1 MTMSLPDIYKELGRV
16 LPEAKLNLI
25 SEYVDILE
33 EWNRSIRLTGFNNRH
48 DIYRHL
54 VCEPLLAGFFYDVFS
69 SSGTLVDFGSGNG
82 SPGIIFSIMNPD
94 RPVYLVERKLK
105 KRSFLSY
112 LIARLHLDHVV
123 VLDTLENTLSLV
135 ADPTVMEIW
144 MKAISIG
151 SLAEALPDSWTDFT
165 DIRIRK
171 FGEVDP
177 FFYCQ
182 NIRKN
187 VINSENYNMLPVFF
201 VTVSECMLSANK
213 DRIVPRGTI
222 R

>member
-1 MTMSLPDIYKELGRV
+1 LTRNLPDIHGELGRV
-16 LPEAKLNLI
+16 LPEHKSGLI
-25 SEYVDILE
+25 SVYVDILE
-33 EWNRSIRLTGFNNRH
+33 EWNRSIRLTGFHNRNE
-48 DIYRHL
+48 IYRHL
-54 VCEPLLAGFFYDVFS
+54 VCEPVLAGFFFDVFS
-69 SSGTLVDFGSGNG
+69 ASGPLVDFGSGNG

-112 LIARLHLDHVV
+112 LIARLHLEHVI
-123 VLDTLENTLSLV
+123 VLDTLENTLALLTD
-135 ADPTVMEIW
+135 ATVMEIW
-144 MKAISIG
+144 MKAISLS
-151 SLAEALPDSWTDFT
+151 SLAEALPVGWTVPC

-171 FGEVDP
+171 FGEADP

-182 NIRKN
+182 NIIKN
-187 VINSENYNMLPVFF
+187 VINSENYNMLPAFSF
-201 VTVSECMLSANK
+201 TVSECMLSANK

>member
-1 MTMSLPDIYKELGRV
+1 MSLPDIYKELGRV

-187 VINSENYNMLPVFF
+187 VINSENYNMLPVFS

>member
-1 MTMSLPDIYKELGRV
+1 MSLPDIYKELGRV

>member
-1 MTMSLPDIYKELGRV
+1 MTKSSPDFYGGLGRV
-16 LPEAKLNLI
+16 LPEAKLNLV

-54 VCEPLLAGFFYDVFS
+54 VCEPLLAGFFYDVLS
-69 SSGTLVDFGSGNG
+69 SSGPLVDFGSGNG

-112 LIARLHLDHVV
+112 LIARLHLEHVIV
-123 VLDTLENTLSLV
+123 FDTLENTLSLV
-135 ADPTVMEIW
+135 ANSTVVEIW
-144 MKAISIG
+144 MKAISMS
-151 SLAEALPDSWTDFT
+151 SLAEALPDSVTGSC

-187 VINSENYNMLPVFF
+187 VINSENYNMLPVFSL
-201 VTVSECMLSANK
+201 TVSECMLSANK

>member
-1 MTMSLPDIYKELGRV
+1 MTKGLPDIYGELGRV
-16 LPEAKLNLI
+16 LPEPKLDLI

-69 SSGTLVDFGSGNG
+69 SSWPLVDFGSGNG

-94 RPVYLVERKLK
+94 RPVYLVDRKQK

-112 LIARLHLDHVV
+112 LIARLHLEHVI
-123 VLDTLENTLSLV
+123 VLDTLEHTLGLV
-135 ADPTVMEIW
+135 TDSTVMEIW
-144 MKAISIG
+144 MKAISMS
-151 SLAEALPDSWTDFT
+151 SLAEALPDSWTGSC

-187 VINSENYNMLPVFF
+187 VINSENYNMLPVFS

>member
-1 MTMSLPDIYKELGRV
+1 MELGRV
-16 LPEAKLNLI
+16 LPEATLNLV

-69 SSGTLVDFGSGNG
+69 SSGPLVDFGSGNG
-82 SPGIIFSIMNPD
+82 SPGIIFSIMKPD

-112 LIARLHLDHVV
+112 LIARLQLEHVIV
-123 VLDTLENTLSLV
+123 IDTLENTFTHV
-135 ADPTVMEIW
+135 ADSTVMEIW
-144 MKAISIG
+144 MKAISMS
-151 SLAEALPDSWTDFT
+151 SLAEALPDSWTGSC

-187 VINSENYNMLPVFF
+187 VINSENYNMLPVFS

-213 DRIVPRGTI
+213 DRFVPRGTI

>member
-1 MTMSLPDIYKELGRV
+1 MTKNLPDIYGEMVRV
-16 LPEAKLNLI
+16 LPEAKSGLV
-25 SEYVDILE
+25 SDYVGILE
-33 EWNRSIRLTGFNNRH
+33 EWNRSIRLTGFHNRN

-69 SSGTLVDFGSGNG
+69 ASGPLVDFGSGNG

-112 LIARLHLDHVV
+112 LIARLHLEHVI
-123 VLDTLENTLSLV
+123 VLDTLESTLALL
-135 ADPTVMEIW
+135 ADSTVVEIW
-144 MKAISIG
+144 MKAISMT
-151 SLAEALPDSWTDFT
+151 SLAEALPDGRSGPC

-171 FGEVDP
+171 FGEADP

-187 VINSENYNMLPVFF
+187 VINSGNYNMLPVFS
-201 VTVSECMLSANK
+201 VTVSECMLSLNK

>member
-1 MTMSLPDIYKELGRV
+1 
-16 LPEAKLNLI
+16 
-25 SEYVDILE
+25 
-33 EWNRSIRLTGFNNRH
+33 
-48 DIYRHL
+48 
-54 VCEPLLAGFFYDVFS
+54 
-69 SSGTLVDFGSGNG
+69 
-82 SPGIIFSIMNPD
+82 MNPD
-94 RPVYLVERKLK
+94 RPVYLVDRKLK

-112 LIARLHLDHVV
+112 LIARLHLEHVI
-123 VLDTLENTLSLV
+123 VLDTLESTLALL
-135 ADPTVMEIW
+135 ADSTVVEIW
-144 MKAISIG
+144 MKAISMT
-151 SLAEALPDSWTDFT
+151 SLAEALPDGRSGPC

-171 FGEVDP
+171 FGEADP

-187 VINSENYNMLPVFF
+187 VINSGNYNMLPVFS